1 LKEAEMPTKEELETA
16 LEKAERKIARLEGK
30 VAELEIAAAA
40 MQAPDDSPVF
50 GLNAVPLEQR

>member
-1 LKEAEMPTKEELETA
+1 MPTKEELETA

-40 MQAPDDSPVF
+40 VQTPDDSPVF

>member
-1 LKEAEMPTKEELETA
+1 MPTKEELETA

-40 MQAPDDSPVF
+40 VQIADDSPVF
-50 GLNAVPLEQR
+50 GANAVPLEQR